1 MDIPKKSIKDDDSDD
16 DDSDDDIPLTELYRK
31 VSGLSNSS
39 SKVEKKKE
47 VEVEEKE
54 EEEEMDEVEDHED
67 TPATVR
73 METSQSSVD
82 NDDDEKAP
90 DKIQDVSFSWFCED
104 LKVFFQKS
112 NRLYRRDGDSK
123 DQETSTDLELDD
135 KRVRV
140 LAKTSPICAKD
151 RASVDILIKL
161 LLHSATY
168 EHLKALNSARFSI
181 WAVHPSKKHGQKTE
195 HLWTYRFN
203 DKEKRFESIRMLVDV
218 SEREI
223 RLITNLEEDCVISTP
238 LLRPGSCFVLAAD
251 ETFSQWIHDSCP
263 SLDPVFEITLD

>member
-1 MDIPKKSIKDDDSDD
+1 
-16 DDSDDDIPLTELYRK
+16 
-31 VSGLSNSS
+31 
-39 SKVEKKKE
+39 
-47 VEVEEKE
+47 
-54 EEEEMDEVEDHED
+54 MDEVEDHED

-82 NDDDEKAP
+82 NDDDEQAP

-104 LKVFFQKS
+104 FQVFSEIKS
-112 NRLYRRDGDSK
+112 FVQRDGDSK

-140 LAKTSPICAKD
+140 RQTSRKE
-151 RASVDILIKL
+151 RSSLRGHSYQVASSLCHVRTSQSFD
-161 LLHSATY
+161 
-168 EHLKALNSARFSI
+168 SARFSI

-223 RLITNLEEDCVISTP
+223 RLITNLEEDCVISAASSARFVACSWLMRHSSMDSR
-238 LLRPGSCFVLAAD
+238 LLSK
-251 ETFSQWIHDSCP
+251 S
-263 SLDPVFEITLD
+263 